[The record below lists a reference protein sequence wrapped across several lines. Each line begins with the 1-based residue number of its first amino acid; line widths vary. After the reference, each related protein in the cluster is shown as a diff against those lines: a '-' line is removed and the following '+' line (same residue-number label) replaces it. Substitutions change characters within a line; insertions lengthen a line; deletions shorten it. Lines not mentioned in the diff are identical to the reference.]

1 MFTLSV
7 QARSSL
13 FPIANKIN
21 SNRRHNNTVL
31 NATTIKKSAG
41 AEIDEDQDYALEAGI
56 EPCLVGYVD
65 KDSNGVEMY
74 CCEQPDGTIECRT
87 MTPEHTDCAIIDGPE
102 GQKIDCNPK
111 LKVSK

>member
-7 QARSSL
+7 QARSSS

-21 SNRRHNNTVL
+21 SNRRHNTVL
-31 NATTIKKSAG
+31 NATTIKKSAV
-41 AEIDEDQDYALEAGI
+41 AEIDEDQDYALEA
-56 EPCLVGYVD
+56 
-65 KDSNGVEMY
+65 EMY

-102 GQKIDCNPK
+102 GLKIDCNPK